1 MNDPIRIIIAEDH
14 PVMREALHN
23 LLTRESAVSLVA
35 EAKNGAE
42 ALALIEQQQPD
53 IALLDISM
61 GRPNEGFEVARVMQ
75 QREWPVKVIFM
86 SGQDYSEALLRDFVH
101 RALELKAAGFVLKS
115 GSSSEIMD
123 GIRAVA
129 AGQRYFSGRLT
140 PHMVDLHHRA
150 QTLEQQYPAL
160 NELSRQERR
169 ILLLLADAL
178 TAREI
183 AAALTLSHRTVENH
197 LNHLRG
203 KLNLKGH
210 NHLLK
215 FAIEHKTELLMNSD
229 DAE

>member
-1 MNDPIRIIIAEDH
+1 MNDPIRIVLAEDH
-14 PVMREALHN
+14 PVMREALRS
-23 LLTRESAVSLVA
+23 LLTGESSISLLA

-42 ALALIEQQQPD
+42 ALALIERHQPD

-61 GRPNEGFEVARVMQ
+61 GRPDDGFEVAREMQ
-75 QREWPVKVIFM
+75 ARKWPVKVIFM
-86 SGQDYSEALLRDFVH
+86 SGQDYSEALLREFVH
-101 RALELKAAGFVLKS
+101 RALELNAAGFVLKS
-115 GSSSEIMD
+115 GSSSEILD

-129 AGQRYFSGRLT
+129 IGQRYFSGRLT
-140 PHMVDLHHRA
+140 AHMVDLHHRA

-183 AAALTLSHRTVENH
+183 AAAMTLSHRTVENH

-215 FAIEHKTELLMNSD
+215 FAIEHKTELLINSD
-229 DAE
+229 AAE